1 MFERLSKKMIHT
13 KFVTGGLMLNTQ
25 LTPVTKYKICKQKGM
40 FLVMKKNNKT
50 NISFTRI
57 INVFIEHCICR

>member
-25 LTPVTKYKICKQKGM
+25 LTPVTKYM
-40 FLVMKKNNKT
+40 
-50 NISFTRI
+50 
-57 INVFIEHCICR
+57 